1 MNFSELKSFLDYKAS
16 TYESSDFIETDPI
29 SIPHQFSKKEDIEIS
44 SFLIATIAWG
54 QRKTIIKNGQSIIE
68 KMDKAPSEFIHHFT
82 EDDLAPFESFKH
94 RTFNAEDLIFF
105 FKSLQNIYQNHGGLE
120 NIFSFHPNDM
130 KESIAHFR
138 TIFFEIDGPDR
149 TQKHVSNT
157 TKGSSAK
164 RINMFLRWMV
174 RPSTAGVD
182 FGIWKKIE
190 AKHLMLPLDVHTGN
204 VGRKLNLLNRKQN
217 DWKSVQEISDNLR
230 KFDANDPIKYDFA
243 LFGLGAFEDF

>member
-16 TYESSDFIETDPI
+16 TYESPDFIETDPI

-68 KMDKAPSEFIHHFT
+68 KMDKAPSEFINHFT

-94 RTFNAEDLIFF
+94 RTFNSEDLIFF

-120 NIFSFHPNDM
+120 NVFSFYPNDM
-130 KESIAHFR
+130 KENIARFR
-138 TIFFEIDGPDR
+138 AIFFEIEGPNR

-182 FGIWKKIE
+182 FGIWKKIK

-204 VGRKLNLLNRKQN
+204 VGRKLNLLTRKQN

-230 KFDANDPIKYDFA
+230 KLDANDPIKYDFA

>member
-16 TYESSDFIETDPI
+16 TYESPDFIETDPI

-68 KMDKAPSEFIHHFT
+68 KMDKAPSEFINHFT

-94 RTFNAEDLIFF
+94 RTFNSEDLIFF

-120 NIFSFHPNDM
+120 NVFSFYPNDM
-130 KESIAHFR
+130 KENIARFR
-138 TIFFEIDGPDR
+138 AIFFEIEGPNR

-204 VGRKLNLLNRKQN
+204 VGRKLNLLTRKQN

-230 KFDANDPIKYDFA
+230 KLDANDPIKYDFA

>member
-16 TYESSDFIETDPI
+16 TYESPDFIETDPI

-68 KMDKAPSEFIHHFT
+68 KMDKAPSEFINHFT

-94 RTFNAEDLIFF
+94 RTFNSEDLIFF

-120 NIFSFHPNDM
+120 NVFSFYPNDM
-130 KESIAHFR
+130 KENIARFR
-138 TIFFEIDGPDR
+138 AIFFEIEGPNR

-182 FGIWKKIE
+182 FGIWKKIK

-204 VGRKLNLLNRKQN
+204 VGRKLNLLTRKQN